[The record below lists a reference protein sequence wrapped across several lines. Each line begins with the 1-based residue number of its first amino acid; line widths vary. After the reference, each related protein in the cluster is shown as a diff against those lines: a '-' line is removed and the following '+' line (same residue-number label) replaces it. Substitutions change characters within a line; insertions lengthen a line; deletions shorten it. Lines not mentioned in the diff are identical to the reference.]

1 MSMQVEKGWHDDN
14 ARAETRELLHV
25 LYICGKP
32 NWNRGCTKVA
42 PLVATSSAWTT
53 CFTPTRNNKRHLPRF
68 ATRHSV
74 IARASLALESR
85 VGLGRRGIRL
95 YSSNWK
101 LLTTYHPSY
110 HASDEPPTASMCTPG
125 ELATGSM
132 TMLCFSVSPRLS
144 LSRRRFSIVFTVAYS
159 TPSLLRYTVKGDG
172 LSTS

>member
-1 MSMQVEKGWHDDN
+1 MSMQVVKGWHDDN
-14 ARAETRELLHV
+14 ARAARRESCFTCCT
-25 LYICGKP
+25 YAAS
-32 NWNRGCTKVA
+32 RTGCTKVA

-132 TMLCFSVSPRLS
+132 TMLCFSVSTAITITSQIFHCLY
-144 LSRRRFSIVFTVAYS
+144 RRIQ
-159 TPSLLRYTVKGDG
+159 YT
-172 LSTS
+172 

>member
-1 MSMQVEKGWHDDN
+1 MTTRG
-14 ARAETRELLHV
+14 ARAESCFTCCHMASRT
-25 LYICGKP
+25 
-32 NWNRGCTKVA
+32 GCALKSTSS
-42 PLVATSSAWTT
+42 LVATSSAWTM

-85 VGLGRRGIRL
+85 VRLGHRGIRL

-110 HASDEPPTASMCTPG
+110 HASGEPPRPTASMCTPG

-132 TMLCFSVSPRLS
+132 TMLCFSVSTAITITSQIFHCLY
-144 LSRRRFSIVFTVAYS
+144 RRIQ
-159 TPSLLRYTVKGDG
+159 YT
-172 LSTS
+172 

>member
-1 MSMQVEKGWHDDN
+1 MT
-14 ARAETRELLHV
+14 TRGPRRESCFTCCT
-25 LYICGKP
+25 YAAS
-32 NWNRGCTKVA
+32 RTGCTKVA

-132 TMLCFSVSPRLS
+132 TMLCFSVSTAITITSQIFHCLY
-144 LSRRRFSIVFTVAYS
+144 RRIQ
-159 TPSLLRYTVKGDG
+159 YT
-172 LSTS
+172 